1 MANSFKADIKTIENI
16 IEYYKDLQDETINT
30 NIYFKASCKEFCVII
45 YSNNT
50 VFFQGK
56 KAKEELA
63 KWTILEDE
71 QQSLNLEFSEEI
83 IDDEI
88 DHIGSDEVGC
98 GDYFGPVVVASCYV
112 KKENYQYLL
121 DIGVKDSK
129 KLTDEKVKELAKLI
143 KDKVQSA
150 TFILTNKKY
159 NEIHNQNVYNLN
171 KIKAF
176 LHNFVLYKLSTSLN
190 FKGKIVVDQFCDEK
204 TYYNY
209 LKDYKTK
216 DIQRYITFTTKAES
230 KYIAVACAS
239 IIARDTFLNEIE
251 KMKEETGYNILL
263 GANSEVDKLAKKILD
278 EKGIDY
284 LSNYVKLH
292 FKNTEKIKLM

>member
-1 MANSFKADIKTIENI
+1 MANSFKADISTIEKI
-16 IEYYKDLQDETINT
+16 IEYYKYLQVETSNINV
-30 NIYFKASCKEFCVII
+30 YFKASCKQFSVTI

-50 VFFQGK
+50 VLFQGK
-56 KAKEELA
+56 EADTEL
-63 KWTILEDE
+63 KRWTVLEYE
-71 QQSLNLEFSEEI
+71 QPTLDLEYEEI
-83 IDDEI
+83 IDDEV

-98 GDYFGPVVVASCYV
+98 GDYFGPVVVTSCYV
-112 KKENYQYLL
+112 SKENYHYLV

-143 KDKVQSA
+143 KDKVQSV

-159 NEIHNQNVYNLN
+159 NEIHNNSAYNLN
-171 KIKAF
+171 KIKAY
-176 LHNFVLYKLSTSLN
+176 LHNFVLYKLRNKIN
-190 FKGKIVVDQFCDEK
+190 FDGKIVVDQFCEEN
-204 TYYNY
+204 TYFNY

-216 DIQRYITFTTKAES
+216 DIQTGITFTTKAES

-251 KMKEETGYNILL
+251 KIKEETGYNILL

-278 EKGIDY
+278 EKGMDY

-292 FKNTEKIKLM
+292 FKNTDKIKQM